1 MAKLLTQFTIARAT
15 GGDYLLSIDTDD
27 GETLEFEASYEQL
40 DLMVEALD
48 EQLNSDEDDTLGVD
62 EDEDEDEVDPAAPAD

>member
-1 MAKLLTQFTIARAT
+1 MAKLLSQFTITRAS

-27 GETLEFEASYEQL
+27 GETLEFEASYDQL

-48 EQLNSDEDDTLGVD
+48 EQLNSDEDDALDVDD
-62 EDEDEDEVDPAAPAD
+62 EDDDAVKDD